1 MRRVF
6 LCLAAMAVLASG
18 CGGSSSN
25 PNPSVVA
32 SAAPNLS
39 AFLRLPVATPSA
51 CPSNVS
57 GSTDGR
63 TSVWAG
69 RVDLSVFVSQSA
81 TTGQT
86 LKLGDLLRS
95 NSLVADVYFESKKQ
109 AYEEFQ
115 RLYTCWTSV
124 PRSATPA
131 SYRVDLQPTVS
142 ITQRNQLVSQLARMP
157 DVDTVSCNPVIPC
170 TSSLP
175 STSPTAATPSASGA
189 AATMR

>member
-124 PRSATPA
+124 PQSQTPP
-131 SYRVDLQPTVS
+131 SYRVVLTPIATLLERNVLV
-142 ITQRNQLVSQLARMP
+142 QRLVNLP
-157 DVDTVSCNPVIPC
+157 DVDSVSCEPTVPC
-170 TSSLP
+170 TNILPTKPSS
-175 STSPTAATPSASGA
+175 
-189 AATMR
+189 